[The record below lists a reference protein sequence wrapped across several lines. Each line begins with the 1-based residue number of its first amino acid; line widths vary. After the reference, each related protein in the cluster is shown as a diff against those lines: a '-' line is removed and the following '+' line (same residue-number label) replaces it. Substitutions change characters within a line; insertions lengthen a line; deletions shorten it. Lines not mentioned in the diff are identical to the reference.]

1 MNCFL
6 KDKRM
11 SKKLTQEELAVLC
24 GVKRTTITEI
34 ENGNSRPSVETAK
47 AIAKVLGFKWTKFFD
62 DKRK

>member
-1 MNCFL
+1 
-6 KDKRM
+6 M

-47 AIAKVLGFKWTKFFD
+47 AIAKVLGFKWTKFFE
-62 DKRK
+62 DKKK

>member
-6 KDKRM
+6 KEKRI
-11 SKKLTQEELAVLC
+11 SKKLTQKELATLC

-34 ENGNSRPSVETAK
+34 ENGNSRPSIDTAK
-47 AIAKVLGFKWTKFFD
+47 AIAKVLGFNWTKFFD